1 MRATILSLLFAA
13 GLASAQEYRV
23 SVIIESA
30 TNKTCAPYKN
40 STVEFDQLTR
50 YNNTNGN
57 LDHVV
62 GLYINGQNQSLCIP
76 FNADGSFTIKTNDNY
91 YFGFGYSIHVS
102 PPIKIDYILCGL
114 E

>member
-13 GLASAQEYRV
+13 SLSSAQQFIV
-23 SVIIESA
+23 DVIVESA
-30 TNKTCAPYKN
+30 TGKSCAPYKN
-40 STVEFDQLTR
+40 TTITFDQLTP
-50 YNNTNGN
+50 YYNTNGD

-62 GLYINGQNQSLCIP
+62 GLYIGEHVSLCIP
-76 FNADGSFTIKTNDNY
+76 YNADGSQTIKTNDNY

-102 PPIKIDYILCGL
+102 PPVKVDYIGCGL

>member
-23 SVIIESA
+23 AVIVESP

-40 STVEFDQLTR
+40 STIEFDQSTP
-50 YNNTNGN
+50 YYNTNGN
-57 LDHVV
+57 LDRVV
-62 GLYINGQNQSLCIP
+62 GLYIGQNESLCIP
-76 FNADGSFTIKTNDNY
+76 YNADGSPTIPTNDNY
-91 YFGFGYSIHVS
+91 YFGFGDAIHVS
-102 PPIKIDYILCGL
+102 PPVKVDYILCGL